1 METTG
6 VVGHGFST
14 ESLPQFTR
22 LCCDKS
28 QAVKSIYSSSLTSA
42 IVIYD
47 ALPDDIFSCLS
58 TVGEA
63 PDTKPTGLDAPHHGP
78 VWLSVPKRGFLPSP
92 ERRAAIKGLPSGPC
106 LSHCFS
112 SSHRGQGTR
121 LSEMAL

>member
-1 METTG
+1 METTK
-6 VVGHGFST
+6 VVGHGFSI
-14 ESLPQFTR
+14 ESLPQFIR

-28 QAVKSIYSSSLTSA
+28 QAVKSIYSSSLTST

-47 ALPDDIFSCLS
+47 ALSDDVFSCPS

-63 PDTKPTGLDAPHHGP
+63 SDTKPTGLDAPDNGS
-78 VWLSVPKRGFLPSP
+78 VWLSLPKRGFLPSP

-112 SSHRGQGTR
+112 SSNRGQGAR